1 MTTMKNLHPY
11 YFQHRQHGYIVD
23 YEEMMEIMRDEYDG
37 DDDTNACEWWEYFF
51 ETNMLV
57 GE

>member
-1 MTTMKNLHPY
+1 MKNNHPY
-11 YFQHRQHGYIVD
+11 YFQHRQHGYIVEYD
-23 YEEMMEIMRDEYDG
+23 EMMEIMRDEYDG
-37 DDDTNACEWWEYFF
+37 GDDTNACEWWEYFF